1 MNEFT
6 ITSDKYTDEQL
17 DAMCLYAENQE
28 LKKRIA
34 SLEEENQNL
43 INDLLQLSQQME
55 GMIYEN

>member
-1 MNEFT
+1 M
-6 ITSDKYTDEQL
+6 DKYTDAEL
-17 DAMCLYAENQE
+17 DAMCLNSENQQ

-34 SLEEENQNL
+34 TLEEENQRL

>member
-6 ITSDKYTDEQL
+6 IKMDKYTDAEL
-17 DAMCLYAENQE
+17 DAMCLNSENQQ

-34 SLEEENQNL
+34 TLEEENQRL